1 MLDFPPSD
9 FSRPI
14 PSSQPSL
21 LSLFSPSVVSFLVRL
36 MSLFV
41 RRPFPPIS
49 QTDRLTE
56 HRKEEAVIKRES
68 WLAGSGTGQSDG
80 QLMFGEVPPRRWSCR
95 VHIGTLTV
103 EDSMK
108 LTGKMIK
115 KFFFQLIRFLARLPL
130 SKFEH

>member
-9 FSRPI
+9 FSLPI

-49 QTDRLTE
+49 QTDRLAE
-56 HRKEEAVIKRES
+56 HRKEEAVIKRE
-68 WLAGSGTGQSDG
+68 
-80 QLMFGEVPPRRWSCR
+80 R
-95 VHIGTLTV
+95 VGWQV
-103 EDSMK
+103 QVRVSQMDN
-108 LTGKMIK
+108 
-115 KFFFQLIRFLARLPL
+115 
-130 SKFEH
+130 

>member
-1 MLDFPPSD
+1 
-9 FSRPI
+9 
-14 PSSQPSL
+14 
-21 LSLFSPSVVSFLVRL
+21 

-56 HRKEEAVIKRES
+56 HRKEEAVIKRERERES

-80 QLMFGEVPPRRWSCR
+80 QLMFGEAPPRRWSCR
-95 VHIGTLTV
+95 VHISTLTV

-108 LTGKMIK
+108 
-115 KFFFQLIRFLARLPL
+115 
-130 SKFEH
+130 